1 MRPFRVFNGVAG
13 VRTIWKFA
21 GLRLGPLGQ
30 IAVLALMA
38 LCLLVLL
45 LTTPYIAAGLF
56 ATGFAAVAFYAAV
69 LSRLDDTETL
79 SELTQLVL
87 LRRGLKHR
95 RGANFDLPGI

>member
-30 IAVLALMA
+30 IAVLALM
-38 LCLLVLL
+38 VLL
-45 LTTPYIAAGLF
+45 LTNPYIAAGLF

-79 SELTQLVL
+79 SELTQFVL